1 MTVVVDPAK
10 VEVSGPGRAQARDAC
25 RSLRTV
31 SVAAVAVQLIVA
43 GCGPVLTK
51 GTPLETVLA
60 EEKAAYGDAYRL
72 QPGDQ
77 MEIHHVLDSDYSAV
91 AVVAPDGRINVPG
104 IPQPVLARGQTVA
117 SLSDELNRRY
127 RQTDILKDPFFSIN
141 LRSFASLQV
150 FIGGEVLRPGFLET
164 TGGDRSALQV
174 IMAAGGFANTAKA
187 SEVIILRTLPN
198 GKGVIFSVN
207 LEKVLDGEDLSQNVP
222 VRPMDVVFVP
232 KSNIASLDA
241 WVDQF
246 IRQALPL
253 STSASITLTNQS
265 SIATAPVTR

>member
-1 MTVVVDPAK
+1 MAVDAASAKIETVEA
-10 VEVSGPGRAQARDAC
+10 GRKAGAIG
-25 RSLRTV
+25 
-31 SVAAVAVQLIVA
+31 SVATLLVLVSIALGLG
-43 GCGPVLTK
+43 GCGPVLTN
-51 GTPLETVLA
+51 GTPVETVLA
-60 EEKAAYGDAYRL
+60 EENAAYGDAYRL

-77 MEIHHVLDSDYSAV
+77 MEIHHVLDPDYSAV

-117 SLSDELNRRY
+117 SLTEALNRLY
-127 RQTDILKDPFFSIN
+127 QQNDVLKQPFFSIN

-174 IMAAGGFANTAKA
+174 IMAAGGFANTAKLD
-187 SEVIILRTLPN
+187 EVIILRTLPN
-198 GKGVIFSVN
+198 GKGVIFSVDMS
-207 LEKVLDGEDLSQNVP
+207 KVLSGEDLRQNVP
-222 VRPMDVVFVP
+222 IRPMDVVFVP
-232 KSNIASLDA
+232 KSRIAALDV

-253 STSASITLTNQS
+253 STSASITLTNQGS
-265 SIATAPVTR
+265 VTTTTVPK